1 MKKELIYCILIFSF
15 GHIHAQKKTF
25 KCEKVYDAV
34 KLIDAEKYDEA
45 IGMLRE
51 CEKIDPKEYTYSYE
65 IALAYT
71 YNKQYDKAIDQLLK
85 IKNYENLRA
94 DYYQLLGN
102 NYDYLEKPE
111 KAIVTYDEGLKK
123 FPDAGRL
130 YLERG
135 VVFEFEKKY
144 DEAIASYEKGMR
156 VEPNYP
162 SNYYRAGRLFM
173 NSQNTMKGLIYGE
186 IFVNLE
192 RTTERTREISKMLFD
207 TYKAAIKFTNSN
219 EIQVALCKSVQ
230 IDVSELDNKKLPY
243 CMIFEKNLVLSVIGH
258 DSFNLASFAKIRER
272 FLKEYYVRDIKIY
285 PNVLIEYHKQMQ
297 DNRVFNAYNH
307 YLFQIGDEQGFDAWQ
322 TANNAEY
329 KKFVDWYTE
338 PENSLEMNQK
348 GVFISEQIR

>member
-51 CEKIDPKEYTYSYE
+51 CEKIDPKEYTYPYE

-111 KAIVTYDEGLKK
+111 KAIATYDEGLKK

-162 SNYYRAGRLFM
+162 SNYYRAAKIYLKTNDRL
-173 NSQNTMKGLIYGE
+173 SGLIYGE
-186 IFVNLE
+186 IFMNLE
-192 RTTERTREISKMLFD
+192 RTTSRTREMSEQLYEG
-207 TYKAAIKFTNSN
+207 YKSSMIFVSQDQKKTEFCPAVIDAEKYDKNKLLPLCMNFALSFV
-219 EIQVALCKSVQ
+219 VAMMKHHEFNYDNLVQ
-230 IDVSELDNKKLPY
+230 IRQDFLPEYQKL
-243 CMIFEKNLVLSVIGH
+243 KLNNS
-258 DSFNLASFAKIRER
+258 
-272 FLKEYYVRDIKIY
+272 
-285 PNVLIEYHKQMQ
+285 PNVLLNYFKTMEDKK
-297 DNRVFNAYNH
+297 VFNAYN
-307 YLFQIGDEQGFDAWQ
+307 YYIFQAANKDAFAEWQ
-322 TANNAEY
+322 TKNQDEY
-329 KKFVDWYTE
+329 NHFEDWYTTT
-338 PENSLEMNQK
+338 SNQL
-348 GVFISEQIR
+348 IID

>member
-1 MKKELIYCILIFSF
+1 MKKVFVFVIFLF
-15 GHIHAQKKTF
+15 AVHQICAQDKTY

-45 IGMLRE
+45 IAMLRE
-51 CEKIDPKEYTYSYE
+51 CEKIDPQEYTYPYE
-65 IALAYT
+65 IALAFT
-71 YNKQYDKAIDQLLK
+71 YNKKYNKAIDQLLK

-111 KAIVTYDEGLKK
+111 KAIAIYDEGLKK
-123 FPDAGRL
+123 FPNAGRL

-192 RTTERTREISKMLFD
+192 RTTKRTKEISKMLFD
-207 TYKAAIKFTNSN
+207 TYKTAIKIENQNKVQIAF
-219 EIQVALCKSVQ
+219 CKSVQ
-230 IDVSELDNKKLPY
+230 IDVSDVNNEKLPY
-243 CMIFEKNLVLSVIGH
+243 CMVFEKNILFSVIGH
-258 DSFNLASFAKIRER
+258 DSFSLASFAKMRER
-272 FLKEYYVRDIKIY
+272 FLKEYYLKDIKNY
-285 PNVLIEYHKQMQ
+285 PNILIEFQKKME
-297 DNRVFNAYNH
+297 DNNVFNAYNH

-322 TANNAEY
+322 TANSAEY
-329 KKFVDWYTE
+329 DKFVDWYTKT
-338 PENSLEMNQK
+338 ENGLEMNQK
-348 GVFISEQIR
+348 GVFISDQIK